1 MRGCGGGSGGGARRD
16 LGDDDAANLRQHRR
30 RLRALGPL
38 RCAHHLDQLCR
49 LLPLGRGRNSDDAE
63 HRCKDLRARAVAPG
77 PGDEVRGAPQAVCV
91 RGGGPT
97 HERQHPVP
105 RVGPRAARR
114 APRRASFAPPL
125 RPRTPVRARAHGSGQ
140 QEHSRPRN
148 RFADTGRTHAHT
160 LECRAAGSEHRRQP
174 ACRLVNTGG
183 TDVLE
188 CRAASIAASL
198 DPPTSDSKTRPW
210 DISNSTTTTTTTTTT
225 TAHNAEVFFNDS
237 LGLYNIGLT
246 QGARAVWKRT
256 GPRKVLPIFFCIRTR
271 ATTSP
276 SSVGGS

>member
-125 RPRTPVRARAHGSGQ
+125 RPRTPVRARAHGSASGLGGNPRRQACARSSTAKYYREQPRITTTQETSCAHAASRAIGMRGHLSPGMTTPLAAMTRKLPRLGTTNIGEMGQ
-140 QEHSRPRN
+140 
-148 RFADTGRTHAHT
+148 TT
-160 LECRAAGSEHRRQP
+160 LELFR
-174 ACRLVNTGG
+174 
-183 TDVLE
+183 
-188 CRAASIAASL
+188 
-198 DPPTSDSKTRPW
+198 
-210 DISNSTTTTTTTTTT
+210 
-225 TAHNAEVFFNDS
+225 TA
-237 LGLYNIGLT
+237 L
-246 QGARAVWKRT
+246 
-256 GPRKVLPIFFCIRTR
+256 
-271 ATTSP
+271 
-276 SSVGGS
+276 